1 MIAHCY
7 MQAKLIFLTW
17 KIKILQ
23 ENSPGLCSPLF
34 FCKYLIVY
42 PIYFE
47 NSMILC
53 LKFSVMT
60 MSFRVHPYS
69 HYKVLLSSSIQ
80 NKMELKAVKVTYHF
94 MSMVTS

>member
-1 MIAHCY
+1 
-7 MQAKLIFLTW
+7 
-17 KIKILQ
+17 
-23 ENSPGLCSPLF
+23 
-34 FCKYLIVY
+34 
-42 PIYFE
+42 
-47 NSMILC
+47 
-53 LKFSVMT
+53 MT